1 LNKYIDHT
9 LLKATATSE
18 DIIQLCQQAKQHNF
32 YAVCING
39 CYVSLAK
46 KHLKDSAIKIASV
59 VGFPLGAS
67 ASDIK
72 VMEAKLAVE
81 LGADEIDMVINIG
94 FLKNGR
100 KKEVLEEIQEI
111 KDAIGIKILKVILEV
126 CYLSDEEIRVGCQ
139 LAKKAGADYV
149 KTSTGFGTR
158 GATVQAVKIMLE
170 EVGGTMK
177 VKAAGGIRNIKTAQ
191 RYIKMG
197 VSRIGTSSGI
207 QIVAG
212 DPKTDFDEHTY

>member
-1 LNKYIDHT
+1 MNKYIDHT

-18 DIIQLCQQAKQHNF
+18 DIIQLCLEAKQHNF

-46 KHLKDSAIKIASV
+46 KHLTDSSIKIASV

-67 ASDIK
+67 VSDIK
-72 VMEAKLAVE
+72 VMEAKLAVDQ
-81 LGADEIDMVINIG
+81 GADEIDMVVNIG
-94 FLKNGR
+94 FLKDGR
-100 KKEVLEEIQEI
+100 KNEVLEEIRGI
-111 KDAIGIKILKVILEV
+111 KEAIGSKILKVILEV
-126 CYLSDEEIRVGCQ
+126 CYLTDEEIRLGCQ
-139 LAKKAGADYV
+139 LAKEAGADFV
-149 KTSTGFGTR
+149 KTSTGFGPS
-158 GATVQAVKIMLE
+158 GATEHAVKIMLE

-177 VKAAGGIRNIKTAQ
+177 VKAAGGIRNADIAQ

-207 QIVAG
+207 QIVSG
-212 DPKTDFDEHTY
+212 PKTDLDEHTY